1 MLLKAVM
8 ARKAKYLFQRPGSSN
23 WWVKL
28 QSPGQ
33 RVEKSLR
40 TSDRKEAEILA
51 LPMIAHHKAALL
63 AAKPR
68 LEAAWR
74 YEYEP
79 SADLQT
85 SPDGERVLASMTELK
100 FYSSD
105 GKLLRTSPNGGPSL
119 RIGNLQHRLGIPYVD
134 DHLIEFTAE
143 ARARARP
150 KTDDDAII
158 DTYITH
164 RRISGYNERE
174 ARAVWSLFK
183 TLTDVKPL
191 KDCSRDDGRKLVAHF
206 AERKLKTKTIEKKIA
221 WLNAAVNLAI
231 SEGRHKSINPF
242 SSIIPEDKDRS
253 RRRLPLSDA
262 DIKAIKRNLTQL
274 DAPDQL
280 LIRLLAST
288 GMRISEAFE
297 IDGEDKER
305 GVRYVMVGKKTAQS
319 LRRIPLPA
327 TFLPYLPK
335 PINGPLFDRSKNVD
349 PSDAASKRLNRF
361 LDDCGILD
369 KRKVVHSFRHR
380 AADRLRAAECPEDIR
395 WSILG
400 HEEETVADSYGTGF
414 SVPQLKK
421 WVDKIG
427 F

>member
-1 MLLKAVM
+1 
-8 ARKAKYLFQRPGSSN
+8 
-23 WWVKL
+23 
-28 QSPGQ
+28 
-33 RVEKSLR
+33 
-40 TSDRKEAEILA
+40 
-51 LPMIAHHKAALL
+51 MIAHHKAALL

-191 KDCSRDDGRKLVAHF
+191 KDCNRDDGRKLVAHF

-231 SEGRHKSINPF
+231 SEGRHKVHQSVF
-242 SSIIPEDKDRS
+242 VDH
-253 RRRLPLSDA
+253 
-262 DIKAIKRNLTQL
+262 T
-274 DAPDQL
+274 
-280 LIRLLAST
+280 
-288 GMRISEAFE
+288 
-297 IDGEDKER
+297 R
-305 GVRYVMVGKKTAQS
+305 G
-319 LRRIPLPA
+319 
-327 TFLPYLPK
+327 
-335 PINGPLFDRSKNVD
+335 
-349 PSDAASKRLNRF
+349 
-361 LDDCGILD
+361 
-369 KRKVVHSFRHR
+369 
-380 AADRLRAAECPEDIR
+380 
-395 WSILG
+395 
-400 HEEETVADSYGTGF
+400 
-414 SVPQLKK
+414 
-421 WVDKIG
+421 
-427 F
+427 